1 MTTET
6 LETFRTDKKTFEH
19 TLHTNG
25 GGLWSRMSKPVK
37 TFYIVVSNYEED
49 FGELRVFFDTDTW
62 NVYEDGLIYTDPR
75 FLSELHAALY
85 EDGYSAQGVDYSE
98 QGMQGLNYVSLDVGK
113 NFIKSFYE
121 KGKN

>member
-1 MTTET
+1 MSTET
-6 LETFRTDKKTFEH
+6 RCTGKKSFEH

-25 GGLWSRMSKPVK
+25 AGIWSNTSKAVK
-37 TFYIVVSNYEED
+37 TLYIVVTNYEED
-49 FGELRVFFDTDTW
+49 FGELRVHFDTDTW
-62 NVYEDGLIYTDPR
+62 NIYEDGLIYTDPR

-98 QGMQGLNYVSLDVGK
+98 QGMQGINYVSLDVGK

-121 KGKN
+121 EKN